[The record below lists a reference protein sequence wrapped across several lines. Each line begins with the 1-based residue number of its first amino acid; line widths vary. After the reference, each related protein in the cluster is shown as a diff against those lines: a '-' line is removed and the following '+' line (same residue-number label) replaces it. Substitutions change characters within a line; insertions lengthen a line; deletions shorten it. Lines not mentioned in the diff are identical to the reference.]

1 MCKSGGPVTV
11 KTREAMFEWSFI
23 PAMTASIGALVG
35 AGSLAWGLWSYRMTK
50 RHEYITGL
58 RQTVSDC
65 MATCERIRL
74 LLPYD
79 LAHEITSNVV
89 YSREMAFVFKEL
101 YTRFFESRDK
111 EEASEAGLEQ
121 YLGDEF
127 EPVGVSIHTPLTDA
141 FVDLT
146 YSTTSEIEHFQ
157 SDYPALYRVLYAVN
171 YIFIQITR
179 HYRGKVRD
187 IEEWRRA
194 VRSVFEKHR
203 ARINSPEE
211 LQSYIVVYFVNTLE
225 ADRSHYFQAEID
237 DHIEI
242 LNLVAKA
249 YMAKPERQ
257 LLRQGRRERNEDYAP
272 VQYVT
277 TEQDL
282 KEAEKGIQH
291 ALEHSDPLMLE
302 YNNKV
307 DHITMRRQKGKGEGI
322 YAT

>member
-1 MCKSGGPVTV
+1 MIDLV
-11 KTREAMFEWSFI
+11 FNLDFI
-23 PAMTASIGALVG
+23 PQMIAAIGVLIA

-50 RHEYITGL
+50 LHEYITGL

-79 LAHEITSNVV
+79 LAHEITSSVV
-89 YSREMAFVFKEL
+89 YSKEMAFVFNEL
-101 YTRFFESRDK
+101 YTKFFQPRNGK
-111 EEASEAGLEQ
+111 EASKAELEK
-121 YLGDEF
+121 YLRDEF

-146 YSTTSEIEHFQ
+146 YSMTSEIEHYQ

-187 IEEWRRA
+187 IDEWRQAVRA
-194 VRSVFEKHR
+194 VFEQYR

-211 LQSYIVVYFVNTLE
+211 LQSYIVVYFVKTLE
-225 ADRSHYFQAEID
+225 ADRKRYFQAEID
-237 DHIEI
+237 DHLDI

-249 YMAKPERQ
+249 YTAKPERH
-257 LLRQGRRERNEDYAP
+257 LLRQGKLERNEDYAP

-277 TEQDL
+277 TEEDL
-282 KEAEKGIQH
+282 KEAEKGLQY
-291 ALEHSDPLMLE
+291 ALEHSEPLMLE

>member
-1 MCKSGGPVTV
+1 MI
-11 KTREAMFEWSFI
+11 AMAFNWDFI
-23 PAMTASIGALVG
+23 PQMTAAIGVLIA

-79 LAHEITSNVV
+79 LAHEITSSVV
-89 YSREMAFVFKEL
+89 YSKELAFVFNEL
-101 YTRFFESRDK
+101 YTKFFQPRDGK
-111 EEASEAGLEQ
+111 EASEPELEK
-121 YLGDEF
+121 YLRDEF

-141 FVDLT
+141 FVNLT
-146 YSTTSEIEHFQ
+146 YSTTSEIEHYQ

-187 IEEWRRA
+187 IEEWRQA
-194 VRSVFEKHR
+194 VRTVFKQYR
-203 ARINSPEE
+203 ARVNSPGE
-211 LQSYIVVYFVNTLE
+211 LQSYIVVYFVNALE
-225 ADRSHYFQAEID
+225 ADRKHYFQAEIE
-237 DHIEI
+237 DHLEI

-257 LLRQGRRERNEDYAP
+257 LLRQGKQERREDYAP

-291 ALEHSDPLMLE
+291 ALEHSEPLMLE

-307 DHITMRRQKGKGEGI
+307 EHITMRRQNSKEQGI
-322 YAT
+322 FTT

>member
-1 MCKSGGPVTV
+1 MIALAVN
-11 KTREAMFEWSFI
+11 WDFI
-23 PAMTASIGALVG
+23 PQMTAAIGVLIA
-35 AGSLAWGLWSYRMTK
+35 AGSLVWGLWSYRMTK
-50 RHEYITGL
+50 LHEYITGL

-79 LAHEITSNVV
+79 LAHEITSSVV
-89 YSREMAFVFKEL
+89 YSKEMAFVFNEL
-101 YTRFFESRDK
+101 YTKFFQPRDGK
-111 EEASEAGLEQ
+111 EASEAELEK
-121 YLGDEF
+121 YLRDEF

-146 YSTTSEIEHFQ
+146 YSTTSEIEHYQ

-187 IEEWRRA
+187 IDEWREAVRA
-194 VRSVFEKHR
+194 VFEQYR
-203 ARINSPEE
+203 ARVNSPEE

-225 ADRSHYFQAEID
+225 ADRKRYFQAEIE
-237 DHIEI
+237 DHLEI
-242 LNLVAKA
+242 LKLVAKA

-257 LLRQGRRERNEDYAP
+257 LLRQGKQERKEDYAP

-277 TEQDL
+277 TEEDL
-282 KEAEKGIQH
+282 KEAEKGLQY
-291 ALEHSDPLMLE
+291 ALEHSEPLMLE

-307 DHITMRRQKGKGEGI
+307 DHITMRRQTRKEQGI
-322 YAT
+322 YTT

>member
-1 MCKSGGPVTV
+1 
-11 KTREAMFEWSFI
+11 
-23 PAMTASIGALVG
+23 MTAAIGALVA

-79 LAHEITSNVV
+79 LAHEITSSVV
-89 YSREMAFVFKEL
+89 YSKEMDYVFREL
-101 YTRFFESRDK
+101 YTKFFQPKDG
-111 EEASEAGLEQ
+111 EEPSEAELEK
-121 YLGDEF
+121 YLREEF

-146 YSTTSEIEHFQ
+146 YSTTSEIEHYQ

-187 IEEWRRA
+187 VEEWKRA
-194 VRSVFEKHR
+194 VRSVFEQHR
-203 ARINSPEE
+203 GRINSSKE

-225 ADRSHYFQAEID
+225 EDRKRYFQAEID
-237 DHIEI
+237 DHLEI

-257 LLRQGRRERNEDYAP
+257 LLRQGKQERNEDYAP

-282 KEAEKGIQH
+282 KEAEKGIQY

-307 DHITMRRQKGKGEGI
+307 DHITMRRQDSEAQGI
-322 YAT
+322 YTT

>member
-1 MCKSGGPVTV
+1 MI
-11 KTREAMFEWSFI
+11 AMAVNWSFL
-23 PAMTASIGALVG
+23 PQMTAAIGVLIA

-50 RHEYITGL
+50 RHDYIIGL

-65 MATCERIRL
+65 IATCERIRL

-79 LAHEITSNVV
+79 LAHEITSSVV
-89 YSREMAFVFKEL
+89 YSKEMAFVFREL
-101 YTRFFESRDK
+101 FTKFFQSKDG
-111 EEASEAGLEQ
+111 EETSKAELER
-121 YLGDEF
+121 YLREEF

-146 YSTTSEIEHFQ
+146 YSTTSEIEHYQ

-194 VRSVFEKHR
+194 VRSVFGQHR

-211 LQSYIVVYFVNTLE
+211 LQSYVVVYFVNALE
-225 ADRSHYFQAEID
+225 ADRKRYFQAEID
-237 DHIEI
+237 DHLEI

-257 LLRQGRRERNEDYAP
+257 LLRQGKQERKEDYAP

-282 KEAEKGIQH
+282 KEAEKGLQY
-291 ALEHSDPLMLE
+291 ALEHSGPLMLE

-307 DHITMRRQKGKGEGI
+307 DHITMRRQTRKEQGI
-322 YAT
+322 YTT

>member
-1 MCKSGGPVTV
+1 MIDLV
-11 KTREAMFEWSFI
+11 FNLDFI
-23 PAMTASIGALVG
+23 PQMIAAIGVLIA

-50 RHEYITGL
+50 LHEYITGL

-65 MATCERIRL
+65 IATCERIRL

-79 LAHEITSNVV
+79 LAHEITSSVV
-89 YSREMAFVFKEL
+89 YSKEMAFVFNEL
-101 YTRFFESRDK
+101 YTKFFQPRNGKKGSKAE
-111 EEASEAGLEQ
+111 LEK
-121 YLGDEF
+121 YLRDEF

-141 FVDLT
+141 FVNLT
-146 YSTTSEIEHFQ
+146 YSTTSEIEHYQ

-187 IEEWRRA
+187 IDEWRQAVRA
-194 VRSVFEKHR
+194 VFEQYR

-211 LQSYIVVYFVNTLE
+211 LQSYIVVYFVKTLE
-225 ADRSHYFQAEID
+225 ADRKRYFQAEID
-237 DHIEI
+237 DHLDI

-249 YMAKPERQ
+249 YTAKPERH
-257 LLRQGRRERNEDYAP
+257 LLRQGKLERNEDYAP

-277 TEQDL
+277 TEEDL
-282 KEAEKGIQH
+282 KEAEKGLQY
-291 ALEHSDPLMLE
+291 ALEHSEPLMLE

-307 DHITMRRQKGKGEGI
+307 DHITMRRQTRKEQGI
-322 YAT
+322 YTT

>member
-1 MCKSGGPVTV
+1 MIALAVN
-11 KTREAMFEWSFI
+11 WDFI
-23 PAMTASIGALVG
+23 PQMTAAIGVLIA

-50 RHEYITGL
+50 LHEYITGL

-79 LAHEITSNVV
+79 LAHETTSSVV
-89 YSREMAFVFKEL
+89 YSKEMAFVFKEL
-101 YTRFFESRDK
+101 YTKFFQRRDGK
-111 EEASEAGLEQ
+111 EASEAELEK
-121 YLGDEF
+121 YLRDEF
-127 EPVGVSIHTPLTDA
+127 EPVGVSIHTPLSDA

-146 YSTTSEIEHFQ
+146 YSTTSEIEHYQ

-187 IEEWRRA
+187 IEEWRQAVRA
-194 VRSVFEKHR
+194 VFGQRR

-211 LQSYIVVYFVNTLE
+211 LQSYIVVYFVSTLE
-225 ADRSHYFQAEID
+225 SDRKRYFQAEIN
-237 DHIEI
+237 DHLDI

-249 YMAKPERQ
+249 YMAKPERE
-257 LLRQGRRERNEDYAP
+257 LLRQGKQERREDYAP

-282 KEAEKGIQH
+282 KEAEKGLQY
-291 ALEHSDPLMLE
+291 ALEHSGPLMLE

-307 DHITMRRQKGKGEGI
+307 DHITMRRQTRKEQGI
-322 YAT
+322 YTD